1 MLIKQI
7 LHVGGLVA
15 TTVLNVNISFLV
27 KKTNYNIIISDTEKS
42 YFASSDLDTKLAT
55 LPTKAK
61 LKAQQEKIVKVQA
74 FDSSSFCGK
83 SHFEDDVT
91 QNYLLLE
98 SIQ

>member
-7 LHVGGLVA
+7 LHVCCLVA

-42 YFASSDLDTKLAT
+42 YFTSSDLDAKLAT

-61 LKAQQEKIVKVQA
+61 LKAEQEEIVKLQA
-74 FDSSSFCGK
+74 FNSNSFCGK
-83 SHFEDDVT
+83 SHFEDDGT

-98 SIQ
+98 SI

>member
-42 YFASSDLDTKLAT
+42 YFASSDLDTKL
-55 LPTKAK
+55 
-61 LKAQQEKIVKVQA
+61 
-74 FDSSSFCGK
+74 
-83 SHFEDDVT
+83 
-91 QNYLLLE
+91 
-98 SIQ
+98 